1 MEFNSDLILVSLVVI
16 LSLFFTYTNGLQDGS
31 SVTAGLIVC
40 RVLSP
45 VNAVILVAC
54 CELAG
59 AILGGSAVASTVR
72 SLTSWP
78 EQENFL
84 PVLCAGLTAAIAW
97 NYLTKMLRMP
107 SSSTH
112 ALMGGFLGALLA
124 GGGTKYIVW
133 GRFDLFHPTGFAKIL
148 VSLFASPVIGF
159 VMGYVMLNITLLM
172 LMRASNEVNK
182 FLKLSQTV
190 TVGLL
195 AFGHGA
201 NDPQKTMGI
210 ILIALHSAGYYK
222 GDDIPFWVRLATG
235 VSIAFGVMSLAPG
248 IVKRVGT
255 GIYKLKVLHG
265 FVTEA
270 AAGFIVVLSSIT
282 GCPVSTSQVIS
293 STVMGVG
300 SGERFKDVRWLV
312 ARDILVS
319 WFLTIPAASMF
330 AYIIYLFPFQYLN
343 LLIRNHN

>member
-1 MEFNSDLILVSLVVI
+1 MEFTTDLLLVGIVVV
-16 LSLFFTYTNGLQDGS
+16 LSLWFTYTNGLQDGS

-45 VNAVILVAC
+45 VRAVILVAS

-59 AILGGSAVASTVR
+59 AIFGGSAVASTVR
-72 SLTSWP
+72 SITSFP
-78 EQENFL
+78 EKENFL
-84 PVLCAGLTAAIAW
+84 SVLAAGLTAAIGW
-97 NYLTKMLRMP
+97 NYLTKVLRMP

-112 ALMGGFLGALLA
+112 ALMGGFLGSLIASS
-124 GGGTKYIVW
+124 GTRFLVW
-133 GRFDLFHPTGFAKIL
+133 GHFDLFHPTGFAKIL
-148 VSLFASPVIGF
+148 VSLFASPVVGF
-159 VMGYVMLNITLLM
+159 VVGYFMLNVILLM
-172 LMRASNEVNK
+172 LAKATTAVNK
-182 FLKLSQTV
+182 WLKLSQTL

-210 ILIALHSAGYYK
+210 ILIALHSAGYYQ

-235 VSIAFGVMSLAPG
+235 VSIAVGVLSLAPG

-270 AAGFIVVLSSIT
+270 AAGAIVVLSSAS

-300 SGERFKDVRWLV
+300 TGEHFKDVRWLV
-312 ARDILVS
+312 ARDILIS
-319 WFLTIPAASMF
+319 WFLTIPCAGLF
-330 AYIIYLFPFQYLN
+330 AYVIYMFPFRYLD
-343 LLIRNHN
+343 LLITKF